1 MYCLQFTVYS
11 ILYTWHCGLKPNL
24 RRRYEI
30 SVKIA
35 EIAEEEERYKDVCS
49 AWGNVKGNSLGSGGP
64 ADMNQYVGGELMVSW
79 GHRRN
84 AKRMQIVLAP
94 EIYTQNLPREEDE
107 VDLMSIIRDFF
118 PDHTSKLSLDKQI
131 RKRFEEMDVDR
142 SGGLDKREF
151 KNLIKATVNKQQ
163 ERLTPDQIETLANLL
178 DYDRN
183 GTVQVTRS
191 SPLVTHTPYV
201 LRPTPCTLHPTPCT
215 LHTTPSSLKP
225 TPSSL
230 SPNLQIF
237 NPQPHAQIFF

>member
-1 MYCLQFTVYS
+1 
-11 ILYTWHCGLKPNL
+11 L

-35 EIAEEEERYKDVCS
+35 EIAEEEERYKDMCS
-49 AWGNVKGNSLGSGGP
+49 AWGNVKGNSLGSVGP

-142 SGGLDKREF
+142 SGGLDRREF

-191 SPLVTHTPYV
+191 SPLVTPTPY
-201 LRPTPCTLHPTPCT
+201 TLHPTPYALHLTPYTLPPAPCT
-215 LHTTPSSLKP
+215 LHTAPCTLHTANYTIIPQPSSLRP
-225 TPSSL
+225 RG
-230 SPNLQIF
+230 
-237 NPQPHAQIFF
+237 